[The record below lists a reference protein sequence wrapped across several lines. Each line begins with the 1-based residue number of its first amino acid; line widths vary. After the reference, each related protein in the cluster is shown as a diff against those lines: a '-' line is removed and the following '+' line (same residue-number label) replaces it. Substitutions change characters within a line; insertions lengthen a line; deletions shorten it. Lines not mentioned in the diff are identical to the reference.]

1 LSRKKTELSR
11 KRSRSFAAKTV
22 SVRKSEASRSS
33 STTTAT
39 EKKFLVKT
47 GGPRPDPQR
56 CPEAAQR
63 SAVGACCV
71 QFFPFFS
78 AQVKREPDSTTGAVV
93 GPLLIAANHVRNRAL
108 SRALS
113 TTIPDIRAR
122 AEAAVAQQRK
132 TAMAQRYEK
141 TMDNTAAYAGR
152 KQLPVSCQLPLL
164 SRLMALLQRAGSSPA
179 MTDARQADV
188 FSRQTAVDVDAE
200 REAPPP
206 FVVDAR

>member
-22 SVRKSEASRSS
+22 SVRKSEASRSSS

-71 QFFPFFS
+71 PFFS
-78 AQVKREPDSTTGAVV
+78 VIKAQVKREPDSTTGAVV

-132 TAMAQRYEK
+132 TALSLRCKK
-141 TMDNTAAYAGR
+141 TMDNVPAYAVRNRPRSKLSSTPIGVIYYPLQCWGR
-152 KQLPVSCQLPLL
+152 SLRESQIGRRPGV
-164 SRLMALLQRAGSSPA
+164 ALALDSDDCCGH
-179 MTDARQADV
+179 V
-188 FSRQTAVDVDAE
+188 
-200 REAPPP
+200 
-206 FVVDAR
+206 